1 MAAQADTAHLFAES
15 HQNPTTLQNNHHA
28 EQSEIEWNGSLT
40 TTELKKPHL
49 SRLVGVTHTQSGLV
63 PHPCVVDKNLGVTSW
78 QQGVLGPCQTLPSL
92 GFQFQE
98 DKSPQLLAANTS
110 RD

>member
-40 TTELKKPHL
+40 TTELKKPHP
-49 SRLVGVTHTQSGLV
+49 SRLVAGAQMLNGMV
-63 PHPCVVDKNLGVTSW
+63 PQCG
-78 QQGVLGPCQTLPSL
+78 
-92 GFQFQE
+92 
-98 DKSPQLLAANTS
+98 
-110 RD
+110 R